1 MIWINLE
8 KKELTKKRTFTK
20 YAWYDWYGWL
30 INYIPELIKKYVD
43 GVKDHIM
50 SQFKIKDYR
59 KSEPGM
65 EVERN
70 NLKKT

>member
-20 YAWYDWYGWL
+20 YAWYDQYGWL

-43 GVKDHIM
+43 GVKDQIM
-50 SQFKIKDYR
+50 SQFNQGLQKIRTWY
-59 KSEPGM
+59 GGG
-65 EVERN
+65 
-70 NLKKT
+70 KKQS